1 MWKFDEFFSASDPQ
15 DVFSSIFNV
24 SDFFEIQNGYL
35 SKFSVGERNFF
46 YILGYNLFGSKYTP
60 ILIIYEYFSE
70 IGKRQEKLEE
80 VAINNKYLTL
90 RAINSQLVYVSGEF
104 LYYFKIENNDTD

>member
-46 YILGYNLFGSKYTP
+46 YILGYNLSGSKYTP

-70 IGKRQEKLEE
+70 IGKRPEKLEE
-80 VAINNKYLTL
+80 VALNNKYLTL